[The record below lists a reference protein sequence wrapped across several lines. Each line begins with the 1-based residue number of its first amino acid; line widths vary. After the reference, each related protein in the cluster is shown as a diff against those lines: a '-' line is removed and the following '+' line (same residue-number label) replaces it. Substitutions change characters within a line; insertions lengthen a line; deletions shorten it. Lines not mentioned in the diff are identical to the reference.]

1 MNPTHSARRP
11 LRPVFALVILAF
23 FALGIAAPKVFFYSA
38 WYQSHRSEWSIHLR
52 LWIQPAW
59 WSACIGLAWVILA
72 RMRRHAGEIARPR
85 MGVLIS
91 PPRAASAVVFAFAC
105 AVPMLMLGLLS
116 PPSPDRDLL
125 FYGTVQAGFFEEWF
139 FRAFAFGLLIQLAR
153 MRLWPAAVLTGAIFG
168 LVHLRG
174 YSLEAFAGQ
183 WTGLAFIG
191 LGGVMY
197 AWLFW
202 RWRWNLWVVIA
213 LHTFMNLWW
222 ELFELGDNSLGPWA
236 ATASRVVTIAL
247 AITLTEFMVKSVRFG
262 RLFPPDTMA

>member
-1 MNPTHSARRP
+1 MKVSASNRRP
-11 LRPVFALVILAF
+11 LRPGFVLVILAF
-23 FALGIAAPKVFFYSA
+23 FALGIAAPKIFFYSS

-59 WSACIGLAWVILA
+59 WTVCIASGWVILEH
-72 RMRRHAGEIARPR
+72 MRRKVADSRRPR

-91 PPRAASAVVFAFAC
+91 PARAGFAVVFAFVC
-105 AVPMLMLGLLS
+105 AVPMLALGLLS

-139 FRAFAFGLLIQLAR
+139 FRAFAFGLLIQLGR
-153 MRLWPAAVLTGAIFG
+153 MRLWPAAVLTGTIFG

-174 YSLEAFAGQ
+174 YSLSALTGQ

-222 ELFELGDNSLGPWA
+222 GLFELGDNSLGPWA
-236 ATASRVVTIAL
+236 ATASRVITIGL